1 MTTVLR
7 IGTRGSPLALAQA
20 VLTREALSNICRL
33 SGASMQTVVVSTEGD
48 RVQDRPLA
56 EIGGKALWTRELDA
70 ALLDGR
76 IDIGVHSMK
85 DVETRLAEGV
95 VLAAFLPRA
104 DPSDRL
110 VGASSIAAIPHGATI
125 GTSSPRRAAQLLARR
140 PDLKIVSLRGN
151 VGTRLRKVDEGEVAA
166 TFLASAGLDRL
177 GIAAGV
183 ELALADW
190 LPAASQGAVGITAR
204 ASDTELLEKLALLD
218 HGPTRAAVEA
228 ERGLLEGLGGSCHT
242 AVAAHASF
250 GPGLQLSAE
259 LLSPDGKERVLGH
272 IRSSGERPA
281 ALGLALARDLV
292 ARSSET
298 LRATLG

>member
-1 MTTVLR
+1 VTDILR

-20 VLTREALSNICRL
+20 VLTRAALVEVHGL
-33 SGASMQTVVVSTEGD
+33 AEASMETIVISTEGD
-48 RVQDRPLA
+48 RVQNRPLA

-85 DVETRLAEGV
+85 DVETT
-95 VLAAFLPRA
+95 LAAGVILAAYLPRA

-110 VGASSIAAIPHGATI
+110 VGAASIADIPHGAVV

-140 PDLKIVSLRGN
+140 PDLKVTSLRGN
-151 VGTRLRKVDEGEVAA
+151 VGTRLRKIEDGEVAA

-177 GIAAGV
+177 GISAGV
-183 ELALADW
+183 GLELADW

-204 ASDTELLEKLALLD
+204 ASDTSLVAMLSALD
-218 HGPTRAAVEA
+218 HAPTRAAVEA
-228 ERGLLEGLGGSCHT
+228 ERGLLQGLGGSCHT

-250 GPGLQLSAE
+250 KPDLQLTAE
-259 LLSPDGKERVLGH
+259 LLSPDGRERVTGQL
-272 IRSSGERPA
+272 RSSGQSPA
-281 ALGLALARDLV
+281 ELGAALARDLITR
-292 ARSSET
+292 ASPR
-298 LRATLG
+298 LLATLG